1 MKELAED
8 AEQEKALKDVAEA
21 TAKEKTKAATTREKK
36 AIASE
41 KARVSAEKKSLELEA
56 ELGIIELKLV
66 EGASLNT
73 VQVEELAKLKATLE
87 ACENKWYNERFVDM
101 ENSIKPVIQ
110 EARNL
115 ALDKGWLA
123 TLQALGVPKDS
134 PLRNPNQIPLP
145 GPSTAAQNPPDATN
159 EGDTLSMRELVEPI
173 DSYMDLVDLEVISN
187 LCAGD
192 QPGEDVQLQPH
203 LTTQQPIETAIQMQ
217 PVDPTSLLPSRIFTV
232 YFNFLFLK

>member
-41 KARVSAEKKSLELEA
+41 KARVSAEKKSSELEA
-56 ELGIIELKLV
+56 ELGITELKLV

-87 ACENKWYNERFVDM
+87 ACKNKWYNEGFVDV
-101 ENSIKPVIQ
+101 ENSIEPVIQ
-110 EARNL
+110 EARKL

-123 TLQALGVPKDS
+123 TLQVLGVPKDF

-145 GPSTAAQNPPDATN
+145 GPSTATQNPPNTTN

-173 DSYMDLVDLEVISN
+173 DSYMDLVDLEVTSN
-187 LCAGD
+187 FCAGD

-203 LTTQQPIETAIQMQ
+203 STTQQPIETAIQMQ
-217 PVDPTSLLPSRIFTV
+217 PVDPIS
-232 YFNFLFLK
+232 